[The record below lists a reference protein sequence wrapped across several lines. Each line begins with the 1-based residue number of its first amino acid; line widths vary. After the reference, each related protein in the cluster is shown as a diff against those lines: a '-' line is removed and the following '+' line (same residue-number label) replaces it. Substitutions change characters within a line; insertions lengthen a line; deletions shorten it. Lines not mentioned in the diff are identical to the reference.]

1 MGYLKCDKCGGS
13 YELANT
19 ESPDDFSDNCECGGT
34 LNYFESTNPIKNNNI
49 VSNFKPNSGDLKPCP
64 HCNFN
69 NKLDAKF
76 CKQCGKNLGKNFINR
91 INDEINLFAVF
102 IGLGVSCIVLMV
114 GSFLFGSIVA
124 SASLDISI
132 YIALVLIFMV
142 FFGGTATGIAGC
154 REFKDGAVNGMF
166 MSLIALVILGFVVGV
181 IIFIA
186 MGITASI
193 ASAFKPYASTAV
205 SSTSSLSTTS
215 SSTSTNYSMDFI
227 FNIIKGII
235 ILVLV
240 FISGAV
246 GGSFGVFLK
255 NGFKSLKG

>member
-1 MGYLKCDKCGGS
+1 MGYLKCDTCGGS
-13 YELANT
+13 YELENK
-19 ESPDDFSDNCECGGT
+19 ESPDDFSDTCECGGT
-34 LNYFESTNPIKNNNI
+34 LTYFEGTNPVQNNNI
-49 VSNFKPNSGDLKPCP
+49 VSNFKPNIGDLKPCP
-64 HCNFN
+64 HCDFN
-69 NKLDAKF
+69 NKPDAKF
-76 CKQCGKNLGKNFINR
+76 CKQCGKKLEKNFINR
-91 INDEINLFAVF
+91 INDEINLFTVF
-102 IGLGVSCIVLMV
+102 IGLGVSCIVLII

-142 FFGGTATGIAGC
+142 FLGGTATGIAGC

-193 ASAFKPYASTAV
+193 ASAFKPYASSAV
-205 SSTSSLSTTS
+205 SSTSSLSTS
-215 SSTSTNYSMDFI
+215 SSTSDNYSLDFI